1 MTPHEWMLAIL
12 AVVAAFI
19 IISFW
24 RAHRSSVTPFNALDL
39 IMVDGKVDKIAAAF
53 MLVLGVTTWIMID
66 LQIKG
71 KMTEGYLTSFGAMWV
86 FPLVAK
92 FVFGKTE
99 MPTGITSTSTLVQ
112 QTTEVKTP

>member
-1 MTPHEWMLAIL
+1 MTPHEWMLVIL
-12 AVVAAFI
+12 AVAAALI
-19 IISFW
+19 LLSFW
-24 RAHRSSVTPFNALDL
+24 RAHRNIATQFNALDL
-39 IMVDGKVDKIAAAF
+39 IMVDGRVDKIAAAF

-99 MPTGITSTSTLVQ
+99 MPTGTISSSTIVQ
-112 QTTEVKTP
+112 QTTEVKQ

>member
-1 MTPHEWMLAIL
+1 MKNFTPMNALL
-12 AVVAAFI
+12 VLGLAFI
-19 IISFW
+19 VLTLW
-24 RAHRSSVTPFNALDL
+24 RAHLGRTNPLNAFDL
-39 IMVDGKVDKIAAAF
+39 VMEDGKLSRVAFAF

-86 FPLVAK
+86 LPLVAK

-99 MPTGITSTSTLVQ
+99 MPGITSSTKVFE
-112 QTTEVKTP
+112 QTTEVTKP